1 MNLNCKY
8 CKADIDTDIDESSIE
23 GKLIQCSS
31 CNKEWIYKL
40 KSEYILDKLE
50 ELDLSW
56 EKKENSL
63 NEQLSKYNSKIEE
76 LEKDLKVKNKELS
89 EQKTIEDRI
98 ILFEKRITNTEKIN
112 AEQAELE
119 NKIEEMKDELK
130 ETSDKILNKNKDFEN
145 KTNYLEMKI
154 KSSNIISNKNTTLNE
169 ETININQFKQKEKKR
184 RNKYKK
190 SKFLEKIKATSLIN
204 NL

>member
-56 EKKENSL
+56 KKKENSL

-169 ETININQFKQKEKKR
+169 ETININQFKQKEKKEETNTKKVSFWR
-184 RNKYKK
+184 R
-190 SKFLEKIKATSLIN
+190 
-204 NL
+204 

>member
-98 ILFEKRITNTEKIN
+98 ILFEKRITSTEKIN

-169 ETININQFKQKEKKR
+169 ETININQFKQKEKKEETNTKKVSFWR
-184 RNKYKK
+184 R
-190 SKFLEKIKATSLIN
+190 
-204 NL
+204 

>member
-40 KSEYILDKLE
+40 NSEYLLDKLE

-56 EKKENSL
+56 KKKENSL

-76 LEKDLKVKNKELS
+76 LEEDLKVKNKELS

-98 ILFEKRITNTEKIN
+98 ILFEKRITSTEKIN

-119 NKIEEMKDELK
+119 NKIEEMKNELK

-145 KTNYLEMKI
+145 KANYLEMKI
-154 KSSNIISNKNTTLNE
+154 KSSNIISNKNKTLKDD
-169 ETININQFKQKEKKR
+169 TININQFKQKENTEETNIKKVSFWR
-184 RNKYKK
+184 R
-190 SKFLEKIKATSLIN
+190 
-204 NL
+204 

>member
-8 CKADIDTDIDESSIE
+8 CKADIDTGIDESSIE

-31 CNKEWIYKL
+31 CNKEWIYMA

-56 EKKENSL
+56 KKKENSL
-63 NEQLSKYNSKIEE
+63 NEQLSNYNSKIEE

-98 ILFEKRITNTEKIN
+98 ILFEKRITSTEKIN

-119 NKIEEMKDELK
+119 SKIEKMKDELK
-130 ETSDKILNKNKDFEN
+130 ETTDKILNKNKDFEN
-145 KTNYLEMKI
+145 KANYLEMKI
-154 KSSNIISNKNTTLNE
+154 KSSNIISNKNKTLNDD
-169 ETININQFKQKEKKR
+169 TININQFKQKENTEETNTKKVSFWR
-184 RNKYKK
+184 R
-190 SKFLEKIKATSLIN
+190 
-204 NL
+204 

>member
-76 LEKDLKVKNKELS
+76 LENDLKVKNKELS

-169 ETININQFKQKEKKR
+169 ETININQFKQKEKKEETNTKKVSFWR
-184 RNKYKK
+184 R
-190 SKFLEKIKATSLIN
+190 
-204 NL
+204 

>member
-8 CKADIDTDIDESSIE
+8 CKADIYTDIDESSIE

-56 EKKENSL
+56 KKKENSL
-63 NEQLSKYNSKIEE
+63 NEQLSNYNSKIEE
-76 LEKDLKVKNKELS
+76 LEEDLKLKNKELS

-98 ILFEKRITNTEKIN
+98 ILFEKRITSTEKIN

-119 NKIEEMKDELK
+119 SKIEKMKDELK
-130 ETSDKILNKNKDFEN
+130 ETTDKILNKNKDFEN
-145 KTNYLEMKI
+145 KANYLEMKI
-154 KSSNIISNKNTTLNE
+154 KSSNIISNKNKTLNDD
-169 ETININQFKQKEKKR
+169 TININEFKQKENTEETNTKKVSFWR
-184 RNKYKK
+184 R
-190 SKFLEKIKATSLIN
+190 
-204 NL
+204 

>member
-76 LEKDLKVKNKELS
+76 LEEDLKVKNKELS

-98 ILFEKRITNTEKIN
+98 ILFEKRITSTEKIN

-119 NKIEEMKDELK
+119 SKIEKMKDELK

-145 KTNYLEMKI
+145 KANYLEMKI
-154 KSSNIISNKNTTLNE
+154 KSSNIISNKNKTLKDD
-169 ETININQFKQKEKKR
+169 TININQFKQKENTEETNTKKVSFWR
-184 RNKYKK
+184 R
-190 SKFLEKIKATSLIN
+190 
-204 NL
+204 

>member
-145 KTNYLEMKI
+145 KANYLEMKI

-169 ETININQFKQKEKKR
+169 ETVNINKFKQKENTEETNTKKVSFWR
-184 RNKYKK
+184 R
-190 SKFLEKIKATSLIN
+190 
-204 NL
+204 

>member
-40 KSEYILDKLE
+40 NSEYLLDKLE

-56 EKKENSL
+56 KKKENSL

-76 LEKDLKVKNKELS
+76 LEEDLKVKNKELS
-89 EQKTIEDRI
+89 EQKKIEDRI
-98 ILFEKRITNTEKIN
+98 ILFEKRITSTEKIN

-119 NKIEEMKDELK
+119 NKIEEMKNELK

-145 KTNYLEMKI
+145 KANYLEMKI
-154 KSSNIISNKNTTLNE
+154 KSSNIISNKNTTLNDD
-169 ETININQFKQKEKKR
+169 TININKFKQKENTEETNIKKVSFWR
-184 RNKYKK
+184 R
-190 SKFLEKIKATSLIN
+190 
-204 NL
+204 

>member
-56 EKKENSL
+56 KKKENSL

-76 LEKDLKVKNKELS
+76 LEEDLKVKNKELS
-89 EQKTIEDRI
+89 EQKKIEDRI
-98 ILFEKRITNTEKIN
+98 ILFERRITNTEKIN

-145 KTNYLEMKI
+145 KANYLEMKI

-169 ETININQFKQKEKKR
+169 ETININQFKQKEKKEETNTKKVSFWR
-184 RNKYKK
+184 R
-190 SKFLEKIKATSLIN
+190 
-204 NL
+204 

>member
-1 MNLNCKY
+1 MYLNCKY
-8 CKADIDTDIDESSIE
+8 CKADIDTDIDESSME

-31 CNKEWIYKL
+31 CNKEWIYMA

-56 EKKENSL
+56 KKKENSL
-63 NEQLSKYNSKIEE
+63 NEQLSNYNSKIEE

-98 ILFEKRITNTEKIN
+98 ILFEKRITSTEKIN

-119 NKIEEMKDELK
+119 SKIEKMKDELK
-130 ETSDKILNKNKDFEN
+130 ETTDKILNKNKDFEN
-145 KTNYLEMKI
+145 KANYLEMKI
-154 KSSNIISNKNTTLNE
+154 KSSNIISNKNKTLKDD
-169 ETININQFKQKEKKR
+169 TININQFKQKENTEETNTKKVSFWR
-184 RNKYKK
+184 R
-190 SKFLEKIKATSLIN
+190 
-204 NL
+204 

>member
-76 LEKDLKVKNKELS
+76 LEKDLKVKNKELTD
-89 EQKTIEDRI
+89 QKTIEDRI

-169 ETININQFKQKEKKR
+169 ETININQFKQKENTKETNTKKVSFWR
-184 RNKYKK
+184 R
-190 SKFLEKIKATSLIN
+190 
-204 NL
+204 

>member
-8 CKADIDTDIDESSIE
+8 CKADIDTGIDESSIE

-56 EKKENSL
+56 KKKENSL

-98 ILFEKRITNTEKIN
+98 ILFEKRITSTEKIN

-119 NKIEEMKDELK
+119 SKIEKMKDELK

-145 KTNYLEMKI
+145 KANYLEMKI
-154 KSSNIISNKNTTLNE
+154 KSSNIISNKNKTLKDD
-169 ETININQFKQKEKKR
+169 TININQFKQKENTEETNTKKVSFWR
-184 RNKYKK
+184 R
-190 SKFLEKIKATSLIN
+190 
-204 NL
+204 

>member
-40 KSEYILDKLE
+40 NSEYLLDKLE

-56 EKKENSL
+56 KKKENSL

-76 LEKDLKVKNKELS
+76 LEEDLKVKNKELS
-89 EQKTIEDRI
+89 EQKKIEDRI
-98 ILFEKRITNTEKIN
+98 ILFEKRITSTEKIN

-119 NKIEEMKDELK
+119 NKIEEMKNELK

-145 KTNYLEMKI
+145 KANYLEMKI
-154 KSSNIISNKNTTLNE
+154 KSSNIISNKNKTLKDD
-169 ETININQFKQKEKKR
+169 TMNINQFKQKENTEETNTKKVSFWR
-184 RNKYKK
+184 R
-190 SKFLEKIKATSLIN
+190 
-204 NL
+204 

>member
-8 CKADIDTDIDESSIE
+8 CKADIDTNIDESSIE

-31 CNKEWIYKL
+31 CNKEWIYMA

-56 EKKENSL
+56 KKKENSL
-63 NEQLSKYNSKIEE
+63 NEQLSNYNSKIEE

-98 ILFEKRITNTEKIN
+98 ILFEKRITKTEKIN
-112 AEQAELE
+112 AEQAGLE

-130 ETSDKILNKNKDFEN
+130 ETTDKILNKNKDFEN
-145 KTNYLEMKI
+145 KANYLEMKI
-154 KSSNIISNKNTTLNE
+154 KSSNIISNKNKTLKDD
-169 ETININQFKQKEKKR
+169 TININQFKQKENTEETNTKKVSFWR
-184 RNKYKK
+184 R
-190 SKFLEKIKATSLIN
+190 
-204 NL
+204 

>member
-31 CNKEWIYKL
+31 CNKEWIYMA

-56 EKKENSL
+56 KKKENSL
-63 NEQLSKYNSKIEE
+63 NEQLSNYNSKIEE

-98 ILFEKRITNTEKIN
+98 ILFEKRITSTEKIN

-119 NKIEEMKDELK
+119 SKIEKMKDELK

-145 KTNYLEMKI
+145 KANYLEMKI
-154 KSSNIISNKNTTLNE
+154 KSSNIISNKNKTLKDD
-169 ETININQFKQKEKKR
+169 TININQFKQKENTEETNTKKVSFWR
-184 RNKYKK
+184 R
-190 SKFLEKIKATSLIN
+190 
-204 NL
+204 

>member
-31 CNKEWIYKL
+31 CNKEWIYMA

-56 EKKENSL
+56 NKKENSL
-63 NEQLSKYNSKIEE
+63 NEQLSNYNSKIEE

-98 ILFEKRITNTEKIN
+98 ILFEKRITSTEKIN

-154 KSSNIISNKNTTLNE
+154 KSSNIISNKNTTLNK
-169 ETININQFKQKEKKR
+169 ETININQFKQKEKKEETNTKKVSFWR
-184 RNKYKK
+184 R
-190 SKFLEKIKATSLIN
+190 
-204 NL
+204 

>member
-8 CKADIDTDIDESSIE
+8 CKADIETDIDESSIE

-31 CNKEWIYKL
+31 CNKEWIYMA

-56 EKKENSL
+56 KKKENSL
-63 NEQLSKYNSKIEE
+63 NEQLSNYNSKIEE

-98 ILFEKRITNTEKIN
+98 ILFEKRITSTEKIN

-119 NKIEEMKDELK
+119 SKIEKMKDELK

-145 KTNYLEMKI
+145 KANYLEMKI
-154 KSSNIISNKNTTLNE
+154 KSSNIISNKNKTLKDD
-169 ETININQFKQKEKKR
+169 TININQFKQKENTEETNIKKVSFWR
-184 RNKYKK
+184 R
-190 SKFLEKIKATSLIN
+190 
-204 NL
+204 

>member
-112 AEQAELE
+112 AEQVELE

-169 ETININQFKQKEKKR
+169 ETININQFKQKEKKEETNTKKVSFWR
-184 RNKYKK
+184 R
-190 SKFLEKIKATSLIN
+190 
-204 NL
+204 

>member
-1 MNLNCKY
+1 MDLNCKY

-112 AEQAELE
+112 AEQVELE

-169 ETININQFKQKEKKR
+169 ETININQFKQKENTKETNTKKVSFWR
-184 RNKYKK
+184 R
-190 SKFLEKIKATSLIN
+190 
-204 NL
+204 

>member
-8 CKADIDTDIDESSIE
+8 CKADIDAGIDELSIE

-31 CNKEWIYKL
+31 CNKEWIYMA

-56 EKKENSL
+56 KKKENSL
-63 NEQLSKYNSKIEE
+63 NEQLSNYNSKIEE

-119 NKIEEMKDELK
+119 SKIEKMKDELK

-145 KTNYLEMKI
+145 KANYLEMKI
-154 KSSNIISNKNTTLNE
+154 KSSNIISNKNKTLKDD
-169 ETININQFKQKEKKR
+169 TININQFKQKENTEETNTKKVSFWR
-184 RNKYKK
+184 R
-190 SKFLEKIKATSLIN
+190 
-204 NL
+204 

>member
-8 CKADIDTDIDESSIE
+8 CKADIDTNIDESSIE

-31 CNKEWIYKL
+31 CNKEWIYMA

-56 EKKENSL
+56 KKKENSL
-63 NEQLSKYNSKIEE
+63 NEQLSNYNSKIEE

-98 ILFEKRITNTEKIN
+98 ILFEKRITSTEKIN

-119 NKIEEMKDELK
+119 SKIEKMKDELK

-145 KTNYLEMKI
+145 KANYLEMKI
-154 KSSNIISNKNTTLNE
+154 KSSNIISNKNKTLKDD
-169 ETININQFKQKEKKR
+169 TININQFKQKENTEETNTKKVSFWR
-184 RNKYKK
+184 R
-190 SKFLEKIKATSLIN
+190 
-204 NL
+204 

>member
-40 KSEYILDKLE
+40 KSEYLLDKLE

-56 EKKENSL
+56 KKKENSL

-76 LEKDLKVKNKELS
+76 LEEDLKVKNKELS

-98 ILFEKRITNTEKIN
+98 ILFEKRITSTEKIN

-119 NKIEEMKDELK
+119 SKIEKMKDELK

-145 KTNYLEMKI
+145 KANYLEMKI
-154 KSSNIISNKNTTLNE
+154 KSSNIISNKNKTLKDD
-169 ETININQFKQKEKKR
+169 TININQFKQKENTEETNTKKVSFWR
-184 RNKYKK
+184 R
-190 SKFLEKIKATSLIN
+190 
-204 NL
+204 

>member
-8 CKADIDTDIDESSIE
+8 CKADIDTGIDESSIE

-31 CNKEWIYKL
+31 CNKEWIYMA

-56 EKKENSL
+56 KKKENSL
-63 NEQLSKYNSKIEE
+63 NEQLSNYNSKIEE

-119 NKIEEMKDELK
+119 SKIEKMKDELK

-145 KTNYLEMKI
+145 KANYLEMKI
-154 KSSNIISNKNTTLNE
+154 KSSNIISNKNKTLKDD
-169 ETININQFKQKEKKR
+169 TININQFKQKENTEETNTKKVSFWR
-184 RNKYKK
+184 R
-190 SKFLEKIKATSLIN
+190 
-204 NL
+204 

>member
-8 CKADIDTDIDESSIE
+8 CKADIDTVIDESSIE

-31 CNKEWIYKL
+31 CNKEWIYMA

-56 EKKENSL
+56 KKKENSL
-63 NEQLSKYNSKIEE
+63 NEQLSNYNSKIEE

-98 ILFEKRITNTEKIN
+98 ILFEKRITSTEKIN

-119 NKIEEMKDELK
+119 SKIEKMKDELK

-145 KTNYLEMKI
+145 KANYLEMKI
-154 KSSNIISNKNTTLNE
+154 KSSNIISNKNKTLKDD
-169 ETININQFKQKEKKR
+169 TININQFKQKENTEETNTKKVSFWR
-184 RNKYKK
+184 R
-190 SKFLEKIKATSLIN
+190 
-204 NL
+204 

>member
-23 GKLIQCSS
+23 GKLIQCNS

-112 AEQAELE
+112 AEQVELE

-169 ETININQFKQKEKKR
+169 ETININQFKQKEKKEETNTKKVSFWR
-184 RNKYKK
+184 R
-190 SKFLEKIKATSLIN
+190 
-204 NL
+204 

>member
-8 CKADIDTDIDESSIE
+8 CKADIDTDIEESSIE
-23 GKLIQCSS
+23 GKLIQCNS
-31 CNKEWIYKL
+31 CNKEWIYMA

-56 EKKENSL
+56 KKKENSL
-63 NEQLSKYNSKIEE
+63 NEQLSNYNSKIEE

-119 NKIEEMKDELK
+119 SKIEKMKDELK

-145 KTNYLEMKI
+145 KANYLEMKI
-154 KSSNIISNKNTTLNE
+154 KSSNIISNKNKTLKDD
-169 ETININQFKQKEKKR
+169 TININQFKQKENTEETNTKKVSFWR
-184 RNKYKK
+184 R
-190 SKFLEKIKATSLIN
+190 
-204 NL
+204 

>member
-8 CKADIDTDIDESSIE
+8 CKADIDTVIDESSIE

-31 CNKEWIYKL
+31 CNKEWIYMA

-56 EKKENSL
+56 KKKENSL
-63 NEQLSKYNSKIEE
+63 NEQLSNYNSKIEE

-119 NKIEEMKDELK
+119 SKIEKMKDELK

-145 KTNYLEMKI
+145 KANYLEMKI
-154 KSSNIISNKNTTLNE
+154 KSSNIISNKNKTLKDD
-169 ETININQFKQKEKKR
+169 TININQFKQKENTEETNTKKVSFWR
-184 RNKYKK
+184 R
-190 SKFLEKIKATSLIN
+190 
-204 NL
+204 

>member
-1 MNLNCKY
+1 MDLNCKY
-8 CKADIDTDIDESSIE
+8 CKADIYTDIDESSIE

-56 EKKENSL
+56 KKKENSL
-63 NEQLSKYNSKIEE
+63 NEQLSNYNSKIEE
-76 LEKDLKVKNKELS
+76 LEEDLKLKNKELS

-98 ILFEKRITNTEKIN
+98 ILFEKRITSTEKIN

-119 NKIEEMKDELK
+119 SKIEKMKDELK
-130 ETSDKILNKNKDFEN
+130 ETTDKILNKNKDFEN
-145 KTNYLEMKI
+145 KANYLEMKI
-154 KSSNIISNKNTTLNE
+154 KSSNIISNKNKTLNDD
-169 ETININQFKQKEKKR
+169 TININEFKQKENTEETNTKKVSFWR
-184 RNKYKK
+184 R
-190 SKFLEKIKATSLIN
+190 
-204 NL
+204 

>member
-8 CKADIDTDIDESSIE
+8 CKADIDINIDESSIE

-31 CNKEWIYKL
+31 CNKEWIYMA

-56 EKKENSL
+56 KKKENSL
-63 NEQLSKYNSKIEE
+63 NEQLSNYNSKIEE

-98 ILFEKRITNTEKIN
+98 ILFEKRITSTEKIN

-119 NKIEEMKDELK
+119 SKIEKMKDELK

-145 KTNYLEMKI
+145 KANYLEMKI
-154 KSSNIISNKNTTLNE
+154 KSSNIISNKNKTLKDD
-169 ETININQFKQKEKKR
+169 TININQFKQKENTEETNTKKVSFWR
-184 RNKYKK
+184 R
-190 SKFLEKIKATSLIN
+190 
-204 NL
+204 

>member
-119 NKIEEMKDELK
+119 NKIEEMKDELQ

-169 ETININQFKQKEKKR
+169 ETININQFKQKEKKEETNTKKVSFWR
-184 RNKYKK
+184 R
-190 SKFLEKIKATSLIN
+190 
-204 NL
+204 

>member
-8 CKADIDTDIDESSIE
+8 CKADIDTGIDESSIE

-31 CNKEWIYKL
+31 CNKEWIYMA

-56 EKKENSL
+56 KKKENSL
-63 NEQLSKYNSKIEE
+63 NEQLSNYNSKIEE

-98 ILFEKRITNTEKIN
+98 ILFEKRITSTEKIN

-119 NKIEEMKDELK
+119 SKIEKMKDELK
-130 ETSDKILNKNKDFEN
+130 ETTDKILNKNKDFEN
-145 KTNYLEMKI
+145 KANYLEMKI
-154 KSSNIISNKNTTLNE
+154 KSSNIISNKNKTLKDD
-169 ETININQFKQKEKKR
+169 TININQFKQKENTEETNTKKVSFWR
-184 RNKYKK
+184 R
-190 SKFLEKIKATSLIN
+190 
-204 NL
+204 

>member
-31 CNKEWIYKL
+31 CNKEWIYMA

-56 EKKENSL
+56 EKKEKSL
-63 NEQLSKYNSKIEE
+63 NEQLSNYNSKIEE

-98 ILFEKRITNTEKIN
+98 ILFEKRITSTEKIN

-119 NKIEEMKDELK
+119 SKIEKMKDELK

-145 KTNYLEMKI
+145 KANYLEMKI
-154 KSSNIISNKNTTLNE
+154 KSSNIISNKNKTLKDD
-169 ETININQFKQKEKKR
+169 TININQFKQKENTEETNTKKVSFWR
-184 RNKYKK
+184 R
-190 SKFLEKIKATSLIN
+190 
-204 NL
+204 

>member
-31 CNKEWIYKL
+31 CNKEWIYMA

-56 EKKENSL
+56 KKKENSL
-63 NEQLSKYNSKIEE
+63 NEQLSNYNSKIEE

-119 NKIEEMKDELK
+119 SKIEKMKDELK
-130 ETSDKILNKNKDFEN
+130 ETTDKILNKNKDFEN
-145 KTNYLEMKI
+145 KANYLEMKI
-154 KSSNIISNKNTTLNE
+154 KSSNIISNKNTTLNK
-169 ETININQFKQKEKKR
+169 ETININQFKQKEKKEETNTKKVSFWR
-184 RNKYKK
+184 R
-190 SKFLEKIKATSLIN
+190 
-204 NL
+204 

>member
-169 ETININQFKQKEKKR
+169 ETININQFKQKEKKEETNTKKVSFWR
-184 RNKYKK
+184 R
-190 SKFLEKIKATSLIN
+190 
-204 NL
+204 